1 MARSKPKRVT
11 MNLDALRADVS
22 QFRTKMQAFRGIP
35 SARWART
42 IRWIG
47 ACEEVWRRKGLIS
60 DGAFDYAVAILNR
73 EYGATISVGTEISS
87 HLIALCHPDF
97 DRRLRSEWSRAVA
110 NVLRGRLTVEEAADR
125 GVTKTAAQTKRTA
138 AAKAQAGARAKRL
151 SAAKDDDE

>member
-1 MARSKPKRVT
+1 

-22 QFRTKMQAFRGIP
+22 QFRTEMQAFRGTS

-47 ACEEVWRRKGLIS
+47 AREEDWRRENHIS

-73 EYGATISVGTEISS
+73 EYDATIAVGAEISS

-138 AAKAQAGARAKRL
+138 AAAKAKAEAEARAKRL